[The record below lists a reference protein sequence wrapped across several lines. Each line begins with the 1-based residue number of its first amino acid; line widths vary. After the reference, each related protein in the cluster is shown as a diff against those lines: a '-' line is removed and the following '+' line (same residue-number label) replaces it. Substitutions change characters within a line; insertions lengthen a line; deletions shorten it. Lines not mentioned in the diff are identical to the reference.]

1 VLAVLAVLQLR
12 LMQLLV
18 SVVLLVVIALFITL
32 QPLEDLPVM
41 VGISTRQ
48 RVREALLLV
57 LDTLM
62 RLRHRQQR
70 VREDPEILQ
79 QAELALQLLWLLAL
93 FTRQAAAAVLAI
105 VRQVLVALVALKSS
119 MALLVQALPPQSLVE
134 LAERLAGF
142 PL

>member
-18 SVVLLVVIALFITL
+18 LVVLLVVIALFITL